1 MTWKSEA
8 VIQKIGKQGI
18 QATVD
23 STQDITE
30 KNQTT
35 AAPRQA

>member
-18 QATVD
+18 QETGQD
-23 STQDITE
+23 STQD
-30 KNQTT
+30 KKRNHTT
-35 AAPRQA
+35 DAPRQA